1 MDQEA
6 VTDEDG
12 APLIKADQNKIFKNV
27 NEIILAIQDSGQQ
40 ELAMKMYLQ
49 GAQAVNRCQDTAA
62 IEELAYEFC
71 SQALLIYQEEIS
83 DNDAKS
89 SAINLICATLFS
101 LNCLTEENHQT
112 LLSNAMSGCSVL
124 LKKPA
129 QCEAIINASNLHN
142 SPFKVDGKKTMDT
155 LKKALKICDVCMTS
169 AKNLYLCVD
178 LLNKYL
184 YYYIYESTFMT
195 ADDINNLIDFIKD
208 QIEGLEDKEA
218 AESGLKYFENTKKSI
233 KFKSETNERLKM
245 IKTD

>member
-1 MDQEA
+1 
-6 VTDEDG
+6 
-12 APLIKADQNKIFKNV
+12 
-27 NEIILAIQDSGQQ
+27 
-40 ELAMKMYLQ
+40 
-49 GAQAVNRCQDTAA
+49 
-62 IEELAYEFC
+62 
-71 SQALLIYQEEIS
+71 
-83 DNDAKS
+83 
-89 SAINLICATLFS
+89 
-101 LNCLTEENHQT
+101 
-112 LLSNAMSGCSVL
+112 MSGCSVL

>member
-1 MDQEA
+1 
-6 VTDEDG
+6 
-12 APLIKADQNKIFKNV
+12 
-27 NEIILAIQDSGQQ
+27 
-40 ELAMKMYLQ
+40 
-49 GAQAVNRCQDTAA
+49 
-62 IEELAYEFC
+62 
-71 SQALLIYQEEIS
+71 
-83 DNDAKS
+83 
-89 SAINLICATLFS
+89 
-101 LNCLTEENHQT
+101 
-112 LLSNAMSGCSVL
+112 
-124 LKKPA
+124 
-129 QCEAIINASNLHN
+129 
-142 SPFKVDGKKTMDT
+142 
-155 LKKALKICDVCMTS
+155 MTS